1 MGAIIFMVIC
11 IVCTATFFFLGYKLF
26 MDYDREFLGMVCIVI
41 AVIFAITAVISIIN
55 FICWLM
61 VSVNIE
67 ANIIANIETRE
78 MYVNQLAAYE
88 ATRSNDIFASDMYLN
103 LYKEVVSFNKE
114 INKAANGSWWSE
126 GFLWDPSYVGIE
138 TIAIGGIK

>member
-11 IVCTATFFFLGYKLF
+11 IVCAGTFFFLGSKLF
-26 MDYDREFLGMVCIVI
+26 MDYDREFLGIVCIVV
-41 AVIFAITAVISIIN
+41 AVIFAVAAIISIIN

-114 INKAANGSWWSE
+114 INKAANGSWWGE
-126 GFLWDPSYVGIE
+126 GLLWDPSYVGIE
-138 TIAIGGIK
+138 TITIGGIK

>member
-1 MGAIIFMVIC
+1 MGAIIFMIIC
-11 IVCTATFFFLGYKLF
+11 IVCAGVFLFLGNKLF
-26 MDYDREFLGMVCIVI
+26 MNYDREFLGTMCIVVAI
-41 AVIFAITAVISIIN
+41 IFAIIAVISIIN
-55 FICWLM
+55 FIYWLM
-61 VSVNIE
+61 VSINIE

>member
-11 IVCTATFFFLGYKLF
+11 IVCTGIFFFLGNKLF
-26 MDYDREFLGMVCIVI
+26 MDYDREFLGMVCIAV
-41 AVIFAITAVISIIN
+41 AVIFAIAAVISIIN

-61 VSVNIE
+61 ISINIE

-126 GFLWDPSYVGIE
+126 GLLWDPSYVGIE